1 VGGAAF
7 DGARVPSV
15 HACQARLVSHLLTLA
30 PAGVR
35 ASKQPT
41 GILAA
46 RSVEIR
52 CLRPSPPRLR
62 GGLPQAALAPLMLWG
77 GALGYYTLGDA

>member
-1 VGGAAF
+1 MAPARGTRH
-7 DGARVPSV
+7 GARVPSV

-41 GILAA
+41 GILQLAA
-46 RSVEIR
+46 
-52 CLRPSPPRLR
+52 
-62 GGLPQAALAPLMLWG
+62 
-77 GALGYYTLGDA
+77 